1 MSFSRKWIDVQFSL
15 AGGGGQPSE
24 PIRGKRVIAKINN
37 AGGQSQ
43 GVADVT
49 IYGMTLS
56 DMNRLSAVGKQINMV
71 NKNKIKIIA
80 GEDDGS
86 DNGGVVFEG
95 DIVRAYVDANSQP
108 MVAFRVA
115 AVAAGYPAVQKMDP
129 TSVEGSADVAETI
142 EKIAKKAGFQFEN
155 NGVKVKVSNPY
166 LYGSPL
172 EQIRSIVQAAGI
184 QWTVENGTLAIW
196 KTGGS
201 RNGESHMFSPETGM
215 VGYPVFSEADVIV
228 TKTFDRTIGLGHR
241 ITVQSQLEPANGE
254 WAIYNVTHDISAET
268 PNGPWF
274 TQVMALRADAGS
286 EGGIP
291 GGSYV

>member
-15 AGGGGQPSE
+15 TGGGGQPSG

-43 GVADVT
+43 GVADVA

-71 NKNKIKIIA
+71 NKNTITISA
-80 GEDDGS
+80 GEE
-86 DNGGVVFEG
+86 GGDQGGTVFKG
-95 DIVRAYVDANSQP
+95 TIVRAYVDANSQP
-108 MVAFRVA
+108 LVAFRVA
-115 AVAAGYPAVQKMDP
+115 AVGAAYEAVQKLEP

-155 NGVKVKVSNPY
+155 SGVKSKISNPY
-166 LYGSPL
+166 LGGSPL
-172 EQIRSIVQAAGI
+172 EQIRVLAAAAGI

-228 TKTFDRTIGLGHR
+228 TKTFDKTILLGHK
-241 ITVQSQLEPANGE
+241 INIQSQLTPANGE
-254 WAIYNVTHDISAET
+254 WVVYNVTHDIAAKT

-274 TQVMALRADAGS
+274 TQVMANRADTGDQ
-286 EGGIP
+286 GGIP
-291 GGSYV
+291 GGGYD